1 MAALSNYL
9 EDALVNHVLR
19 NSALA
24 SPGESIYVGLIKFYE
39 TKTLEPGT
47 LTQEVATGSYTRIQ
61 VTNWLDP
68 DGGGATQNN
77 ADITFPTATADW
89 GYVSGVFVADA
100 ATDGHVLLHGTL
112 TSARDVNSGDVFKFN
127 AGDLDITFS

>member
-1 MAALSNYL
+1 MCIR
-9 EDALVNHVLR
+9 DR
-19 NSALA
+19 
-24 SPGESIYVGLIKFYE
+24 IKFYE
-39 TKTLEPGT
+39 GTKRLEPGN
-47 LTQEVATGSYTRIQ
+47 LVQEVATGSYTRIQ
-61 VTNWLDP
+61 VTDWLDP

-100 ATDGHVLLHGTL
+100 ATDGNVLLHGAL
-112 TSARDVNSGDVFKFN
+112 VSARDVNSGDVFKFN